1 MPDSTTPPSTDPQT
15 LCYSSTAGCK
25 RPGHGP
31 YHWCDHPKGHDG
43 PTGAAVE
50 WSSCYPPRR
59 EAPDLSRG
67 MKRVLRSRE
76 DSERQLQEQVGFLR
90 TSSRLYDEGEQ
101 AEAKRLAGALR
112 ILLYD
117 QGSCHSL
124 LGQLG
129 MLGEPRV
136 LTGPAMLTGGEM
148 PFAVWWEQ
156 DAFWLTPSERRS
168 LARMLSASSRTRM
181 AARTSMQPW
190 MRFTPCVV
198 AWPGAWMDR
207 LGPARGAADGRP
219 HGAVLEADCPRGSQH
234 PRPPPGRCPPLPVRR
249 RGIRGMRV
257 TVEQSRFPLDLPLVP
272 AVVPNL
278 PINPG
283 AHWRTNP
290 LTP

>member
-156 DAFWLTPSERRS
+156 DAILVDTK
-168 LARMLSASSRTRM
+168 RTEITRKDVV
-181 AARTSMQPW
+181 
-190 MRFTPCVV
+190 RFV
-198 AWPGAWMDR
+198 ANQ
-207 LGPARGAADGRP
+207 DG
-219 HGAVLEADCPRGSQH
+219 
-234 PRPPPGRCPPLPVRR
+234 
-249 RGIRGMRV
+249 
-257 TVEQSRFPLDLPLVP
+257 
-272 AVVPNL
+272 
-278 PINPG
+278 G
-283 AHWRTNP
+283 AHFDAALDAVYHALSRGQALGWIVWGPQGGQPMDDPTGPCLRQIAREVVNTLDHPPADVP
-290 LTP
+290 LCP